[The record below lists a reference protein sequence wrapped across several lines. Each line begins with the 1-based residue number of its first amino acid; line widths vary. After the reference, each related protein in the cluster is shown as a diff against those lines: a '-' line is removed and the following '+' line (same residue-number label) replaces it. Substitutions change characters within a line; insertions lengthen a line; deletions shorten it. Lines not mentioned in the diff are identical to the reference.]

1 MSHSDFEPG
10 DLIADRYSVIE
21 LLGKGGMGKVFRCRD
36 RVLDKEVAIKLL
48 LNVDTEK
55 EAMRFQIEAKATA
68 RLNHPN
74 ILKILDFGQT
84 ESGELFL
91 AAEYLKGRS
100 LASEVD
106 GYGPYK
112 VEEALDLAAHVAS
125 ALSHAHKNDVL
136 HRDVKP
142 SNVMLVEE
150 EDGSRT
156 IRLVDFGLAKVT
168 AHDDRL
174 TGTGVGLG
182 SPAYCSPEQGDGKA
196 VDERSDIYSFG
207 CLLFYLLTGHPPF
220 QADNPLAT
228 IFMHLNKEPPTLAE
242 KGGIDFP
249 APVEALV
256 ARCLAKKPDDRPQT
270 CDELLEMIALAQ
282 SQEPDVE
289 QVAEDEPERK
299 GLKSKRV
306 VFLATVTLAGALLA
320 LLIIFGIDQ
329 TLFSGS
335 LTSRILARKKATTGN
350 EPRGP
355 VIVDYSEAVKLE
367 GKWTDKDLIRL
378 IKDPNFFQFMMNDQ
392 KDVRGDGLIVL
403 ENSHA
408 ENVDLKGSSIDDR
421 AFEHLSKM
429 KKIRELVLDNCLN
442 ITDSGIKLMSR
453 SKSLARLHLVGTR
466 VTDGVFENLSSCPEL
481 DHIDISN
488 CQQVAG
494 TTLGKLKNLAYLIM
508 EEDPK
513 IKAQLSV
520 LKSLPNLVELNLSNC
535 NLEDSDL
542 AEIKDLNLRSLE
554 LRGNHLT
561 NSGIMQLQSLRQL
574 KRLDLSNCNNVS
586 LRGIK
591 ELKSRLPENVA
602 LVPDPD
608 QATDS
613 SADPRFKP
621 HLVPPS
627 GDHQF
632 HEAFGEWRAN
642 DIPLKIGKDVTYLRF
657 REMDND
663 LSGFAQLKESK
674 LRILDL
680 TKCSIRDKDLEHLNA
695 LPELEHLLLNEC
707 HNITDEGIGRLRSMP
722 LSSLELLETNIT
734 DRGVAYAGEI
744 KTLRN
749 LNLERCPNIKG
760 STLDRLKA
768 VRHINMKDCT
778 GLEGKNLSKLVPIP
792 HIVHLGL
799 SNVGLKDS
807 DIASMAGAHV
817 RRIHLTGNPELGDKT
832 LAVLSAMKDL
842 EWADLSDNHRITR
855 KGIAQF
861 YKRTV
866 SEGRNVEL
874 PGIQR

>member
-10 DLIADRYSVIE
+10 DLIADRYTVIE

-36 RVLDKEVAIKLL
+36 KLLDKEVAIKLL
-48 LNVDTEK
+48 LSVDAEK

-74 ILKILDFGQT
+74 ILRILDFGQT

-112 VEEALDLAAHVAS
+112 VEEALDLTAHVAS
-125 ALSHAHKNDVL
+125 ALSHAHKNHVL

-142 SNVMLVEE
+142 SNVMLVDE

-196 VDERSDIYSFG
+196 VDERSDIYSVG

-228 IFMHLNKEPPTLAE
+228 IFMHLQKEPPTLAE
-242 KGGIDFP
+242 KGGTDFP

-256 ARCLAKKPDDRPQT
+256 AKCLAKKPSERPQS
-270 CDELLEMIALAQ
+270 CDELIELIAEAQ
-282 SQEPDVE
+282 RDDPDAEPVLQDGSE
-289 QVAEDEPERK
+289 KK
-299 GLKSKRV
+299 GPKGKKVLVIAAAS
-306 VFLATVTLAGALLA
+306 LAGVLLV
-320 LLIIFGIDQ
+320 LLVVFGIDQ
-329 TLFSGS
+329 ALLSGS
-335 LTSRILARKKATTGN
+335 LTNRMLAHKGTTSN

-355 VIVDYSEAVKLE
+355 VIVDHSEAVELE
-367 GKWTDKDLIRL
+367 GTWTDNDLRRL

-392 KDVRGDGLIVL
+392 KKVRGDGLVVL
-403 ENSHA
+403 ERSHA
-408 ENVDLKGSSIDDR
+408 ENVDLKGSGIDDR
-421 AFEHLSKM
+421 AFDHLSKM
-429 KKIRELVLDNCLN
+429 KGIRELILDNCIN
-442 ITDSGIKLMSR
+442 ITDSGIIKMAG
-453 SKSLARLHLVGTR
+453 SKSLARLHLAGTR
-466 VTDGVFENLSSCPEL
+466 VTDKIFEPLSRCPEL
-481 DHIDISN
+481 DHIDLSN
-488 CQQVAG
+488 CHQVTG
-494 TTLGKLKNLAYLIM
+494 KSLGKMQNLAYLIM
-508 EEDPK
+508 EDDPN
-513 IKAQLSV
+513 IKPQLSV
-520 LKSLPNLVELNLSNC
+520 LKTLPKLTELNLSNC
-535 NLEDSDL
+535 ALGDSDL
-542 AEIKDLNLRSLE
+542 AEFKDLNLESLK
-554 LRGNHLT
+554 LRGNYIT
-561 NSGIMQLQSLRQL
+561 DDGIIQLQSLRSL
-574 KRLDLSNCNNVS
+574 KRLDLSNCTRVT
-586 LRGIK
+586 LKGIK
-591 ELKSRLPENVA
+591 ALRSKLPENVSV
-602 LVPDPD
+602 LPDLD
-608 QATDS
+608 QATNPS
-613 SADPRFKP
+613 IDPANKP
-621 HLVPPS
+621 HLVQPS
-627 GDHQF
+627 GAHKF
-632 HEAFGEWRAN
+632 HEAFGEWRAK
-642 DIPLKIGKDVTYLRF
+642 DIPLKIGNDVTYLRF

-663 LSGFAQLKESK
+663 LSGFEQLKESK

-680 TKCSIRDKDLEHLNA
+680 TKCSIRDKDLEHLKA
-695 LPELEHLLLNEC
+695 LPNLEHLLLNEC

-760 STLDRLKA
+760 STLGTLKS
-768 VRHINMKDCT
+768 VRSISLKDSS
-778 GLEGKNLSKLVPIP
+778 GLDGKNLGKLLSIP
-792 HIVHLGL
+792 HIDHLGL

-807 DIASMAGAHV
+807 DIASMAGVHV
-817 RRIHLTGNPELGDKT
+817 RRIHLSNNPELGDKT
-832 LAVLSAMKDL
+832 LAVLSALKDL
-842 EWADLSDNHRITR
+842 EWAEVSGCRRITR
-855 KGIAQF
+855 KGIDQF
-861 YKRTV
+861 YERTV

-874 PGIQR
+874 HGVQR